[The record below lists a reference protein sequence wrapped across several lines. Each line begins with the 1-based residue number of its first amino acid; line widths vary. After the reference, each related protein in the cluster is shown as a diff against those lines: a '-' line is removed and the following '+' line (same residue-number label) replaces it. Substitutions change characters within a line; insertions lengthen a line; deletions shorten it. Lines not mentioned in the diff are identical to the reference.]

1 MTIEVYLFIA
11 LGVLV
16 ITWSF
21 ASLFKKSSDQ
31 NKTMLILI
39 CSVALVSGFYLLTYQ
54 SVSNYQEA
62 KIEEESQRDKVLEA
76 LVQYV
81 ESNPSDA
88 QAIKVIA
95 EYNLELGDYDEA
107 YRYYQQAYLANDS
120 NDISIII
127 GLVESTLLSRPEV
140 LSYDL
145 NDLINQAL
153 AIDPIDQRA
162 LWFGGLIARANG
174 DHELART
181 RWLKLLEDSEL
192 SIDMRQA
199 INEQLSLIN

>member
-1 MTIEVYLFIA
+1 MTIEVYFFIA

-21 ASLFKKSSDQ
+21 ASLFKKSPGQ
-31 NKTMLILI
+31 TKTILMLI
-39 CSVALVSGFYLLTYQ
+39 CSVALVSSFYLLTYQ

-76 LVQYV
+76 LVEYV

-140 LSYDL
+140 LIYDL
-145 NDLINQAL
+145 NGLINQAL

-174 DHELART
+174 DQELART

>member
-1 MTIEVYLFIA
+1 MTIEVYFFIA

-21 ASLFKKSSDQ
+21 ASLFKKSPDQ
-31 NKTMLILI
+31 NKTILILI

-140 LSYDL
+140 LIYDL
-145 NDLINQAL
+145 NGLINQAL
-153 AIDPIDQRA
+153 AIDTIDQRA

-174 DHELART
+174 DQELART

>member
-21 ASLFKKSSDQ
+21 ASLFKKLPGQ
-31 NKTMLILI
+31 TKTILMLI
-39 CSVALVSGFYLLTYQ
+39 CSVPLVSGFYLLTYQ

-76 LVQYV
+76 LMQYV
-81 ESNPSDA
+81 ESNPNDA

-95 EYNLELGDYDEA
+95 EYNLELGNYDEA
-107 YRYYQQAYLANDS
+107 YRYYQQAYLANAS
-120 NDISIII
+120 KDISIII

-140 LSYDL
+140 LIYDL

-162 LWFGGLIARANG
+162 LWFGGLIARASGNQ
-174 DHELART
+174 ELART
-181 RWLKLLEDSEL
+181 RWLKLLADSEL
-192 SIDMRQA
+192 SVDMRQA
-199 INEQLSLIN
+199 VNEQLSLIN

>member
-11 LGVLV
+11 LGVIV
-16 ITWSF
+16 IIWGLS
-21 ASLFKKSSDQ
+21 SLFKKSSDQ
-31 NKTMLILI
+31 TKALLMLI
-39 CSVALVSGFYLLTYQ
+39 CSIALVSGFYLLTYQ

-62 KIEEESQRDKVLEA
+62 KDEEESQRDKVLEA

-95 EYNLELGDYDEA
+95 EYNLELGDYDQA
-107 YRYYQQAYLANDS
+107 YRYYQQAYLANVS

-140 LSYDL
+140 LIYDL

-153 AIDPIDQRA
+153 AINPIDQRA

-174 DHELART
+174 DQELART

-192 SIDMRQA
+192 SVDMRQA
-199 INEQLSLIN
+199 INEQLSLMN

>member
-1 MTIEVYLFIA
+1 MTIEVYFFIA

-21 ASLFKKSSDQ
+21 TSLFKKSPDQ
-31 NKTMLILI
+31 NKTILMLI
-39 CSVALVSGFYLLTYQ
+39 CSVALVSSFYLLTYQ

-120 NDISIII
+120 SDISIII

-140 LSYDL
+140 LIYDL
-145 NDLINQAL
+145 NELINKAL

-174 DHELART
+174 DQELART

>member
-21 ASLFKKSSDQ
+21 ASLFKKSPDQ
-31 NKTMLILI
+31 NKTILMLI

-120 NDISIII
+120 SDISIII

-140 LSYDL
+140 LIYDL
-145 NDLINQAL
+145 NGLINQAL

-174 DHELART
+174 DQELART

-199 INEQLSLIN
+199 INEQLTLIN

>member
-11 LGVLV
+11 LGVIV
-16 ITWSF
+16 IIWGLS
-21 ASLFKKSSDQ
+21 SLFKKSSDQ
-31 NKTMLILI
+31 TKTLLMLI
-39 CSVALVSGFYLLTYQ
+39 CSIALVSGFYLLTYQ

-62 KIEEESQRDKVLEA
+62 KDEEESQRDKVLEA

-95 EYNLELGDYDEA
+95 EYNLELGDYDQA
-107 YRYYQQAYLANDS
+107 YRYYQQAYLANVS

-140 LSYDL
+140 LIYDL

-153 AIDPIDQRA
+153 AINPIDQRA

-174 DHELART
+174 DQELART

-192 SIDMRQA
+192 SVDMRQA
-199 INEQLSLIN
+199 INEQLTLMN

>member
-1 MTIEVYLFIA
+1 M
-11 LGVLV
+11 
-16 ITWSF
+16 
-21 ASLFKKSSDQ
+21 FKKSSDQ
-31 NKTMLILI
+31 TKALLRLI
-39 CSVALVSGFYLLTYQ
+39 CSIALVSGFYLLTYQ

-62 KIEEESQRDKVLEA
+62 KNEEESQRDKVLEA

-81 ESNPSDA
+81 EANPSDA
-88 QAIKVIA
+88 QAVKVIA

-120 NDISIII
+120 SDISIII

-140 LSYDL
+140 LIYDL

-153 AIDPIDQRA
+153 AINPIDQRA

-174 DHELART
+174 DQELART

-192 SIDMRQA
+192 SVDMRQA
-199 INEQLSLIN
+199 INEQLSLMN

>member
-1 MTIEVYLFIA
+1 MSIEVYLFIA
-11 LGVLV
+11 LGALV
-16 ITWSF
+16 ITCSL
-21 ASLFKKSSDQ
+21 ASLFKKSPDQ
-31 NKTMLILI
+31 TKTMLILI
-39 CSVALVSGFYLLTYQ
+39 CSLALVSGFYLLTYQ

-62 KIEEESQRDKVLEA
+62 KDAEESQRDKVLEA
-76 LVQYV
+76 LVKYV

-107 YRYYQQAYLANDS
+107 YRYYQQAYLANVS
-120 NDISIII
+120 NDISVII

-140 LSYDL
+140 LIYDL

-153 AIDPIDQRA
+153 AINPIDQRA

-174 DHELART
+174 DQELART

-192 SIDMRQA
+192 SVDMRQA
-199 INEQLSLIN
+199 INQQLTLIN

>member
-1 MTIEVYLFIA
+1 MFIA

-21 ASLFKKSSDQ
+21 ASLFKKSPDQ

-76 LVQYV
+76 LVEYV

-107 YRYYQQAYLANDS
+107 YRYYQKAYLANDS
-120 NDISIII
+120 SDISIII

-174 DHELART
+174 DQELART

>member
-1 MTIEVYLFIA
+1 MFIA

-21 ASLFKKSSDQ
+21 ASLFKKSPDQ
-31 NKTMLILI
+31 NKTILILI

-120 NDISIII
+120 SDISIII

-140 LSYDL
+140 LIYDL
-145 NDLINQAL
+145 NDLINKAL

-174 DHELART
+174 DQELART

-199 INEQLSLIN
+199 SNEQLTLIN

>member
-1 MTIEVYLFIA
+1 MTIEVYFFIA

-21 ASLFKKSSDQ
+21 ASLFKKLPGQ
-31 NKTMLILI
+31 TKTILMLI
-39 CSVALVSGFYLLTYQ
+39 CSVALVSSFYLLTYQ

-76 LVQYV
+76 LVEYV

-140 LSYDL
+140 LIYDL
-145 NDLINQAL
+145 NDLINKAL

-174 DHELART
+174 DQELART

>member
-11 LGVLV
+11 LGVIV
-16 ITWSF
+16 IIWGLS
-21 ASLFKKSSDQ
+21 SLFKKSPDQ
-31 NKTMLILI
+31 NKTLLMLI
-39 CSVALVSGFYLLTYQ
+39 CSIVLVSGFYLLTYQ

-62 KIEEESQRDKVLEA
+62 KDEEESQRDKVLEA

-95 EYNLELGDYDEA
+95 EYNLELGDYDQA
-107 YRYYQQAYLANDS
+107 YRYYQQAYLANVS

-140 LSYDL
+140 LIYDL

-153 AIDPIDQRA
+153 AINPIDQRA

-174 DHELART
+174 DQELART

>member
-1 MTIEVYLFIA
+1 MTIEVYFFIA

-21 ASLFKKSSDQ
+21 ASLFKKSPGQ
-31 NKTMLILI
+31 TKTILMLI
-39 CSVALVSGFYLLTYQ
+39 CSVALVSSFYLLTYQ

-76 LVQYV
+76 LVEYV

-120 NDISIII
+120 SDISIII

-140 LSYDL
+140 LIYDL
-145 NDLINQAL
+145 NDLINKAL

-174 DHELART
+174 DQELART
-181 RWLKLLEDSEL
+181 RWLRLLEDSEL
-192 SIDMRQA
+192 SVDMRQA

>member
-21 ASLFKKSSDQ
+21 ASLFKKLPGQ
-31 NKTMLILI
+31 TKTILMLI
-39 CSVALVSGFYLLTYQ
+39 CSVALVSSFYLLTYQ

-76 LVQYV
+76 LVEYV

-145 NDLINQAL
+145 NDLINKAL

-174 DHELART
+174 DQELART

>member
-1 MTIEVYLFIA
+1 MFIA

-21 ASLFKKSSDQ
+21 ASLFKKSPDQ
-31 NKTMLILI
+31 NKTILMLI

-76 LVQYV
+76 LVEYV

-174 DHELART
+174 DQELART

-199 INEQLSLIN
+199 INEQLTLIN

>member
-21 ASLFKKSSDQ
+21 ASLFKKLPGQ
-31 NKTMLILI
+31 TKTILMLI
-39 CSVALVSGFYLLTYQ
+39 CSVALVSSFYLLTYQ

-76 LVQYV
+76 LVEYV

-120 NDISIII
+120 SDISIII

-140 LSYDL
+140 LIYDL
-145 NDLINQAL
+145 NDLINKAL

-174 DHELART
+174 DQELART

-192 SIDMRQA
+192 SVDMRQA
-199 INEQLSLIN
+199 INEQLTLMN

>member
-1 MTIEVYLFIA
+1 MTIEVYLFIT

-21 ASLFKKSSDQ
+21 ASLFKKLPGQ
-31 NKTMLILI
+31 TKTILMLI
-39 CSVALVSGFYLLTYQ
+39 CSVALVSSFYLLTYQ

-76 LVQYV
+76 LVEYV

-120 NDISIII
+120 SDISIII

-140 LSYDL
+140 LIYDL
-145 NDLINQAL
+145 NDLINKAL

-174 DHELART
+174 DHELAQT

>member
-1 MTIEVYLFIA
+1 MTIEVYFFIA

-21 ASLFKKSSDQ
+21 ASLFKKSPGQ
-31 NKTMLILI
+31 TKTILMLI
-39 CSVALVSGFYLLTYQ
+39 CSVALVSSFYLLTYQ

-76 LVQYV
+76 LVEYV

-140 LSYDL
+140 LIYDL
-145 NDLINQAL
+145 NDLINKAL

-174 DHELART
+174 DQELART

>member
-11 LGVLV
+11 LGVIV
-16 ITWSF
+16 IIWGLS
-21 ASLFKKSSDQ
+21 SLFKKSPDQ
-31 NKTMLILI
+31 NKTLLMLI
-39 CSVALVSGFYLLTYQ
+39 CSIVLVSGFYLLTYQ

-62 KIEEESQRDKVLEA
+62 KDEEESQRDKVLEA

-88 QAIKVIA
+88 QAIKIIA
-95 EYNLELGDYDEA
+95 EYNLELGDYDQA
-107 YRYYQQAYLANDS
+107 YRYYQQAYLANVS

-140 LSYDL
+140 LIYDL

-153 AIDPIDQRA
+153 AINPIDQRA

-174 DHELART
+174 DQELART

-192 SIDMRQA
+192 SVDMRQA
-199 INEQLSLIN
+199 INEQLTLMN

>member
-1 MTIEVYLFIA
+1 MTIEVYLFTA
-11 LGVLV
+11 LGVIV
-16 ITWSF
+16 IIWGLSSF
-21 ASLFKKSSDQ
+21 FKKSSDQ
-31 NKTMLILI
+31 TKTLLMLI
-39 CSVALVSGFYLLTYQ
+39 CSIALVSGFYLLTYQ

-62 KIEEESQRDKVLEA
+62 KDEEESQRDKVLEA

-95 EYNLELGDYDEA
+95 EYNLELGDYDQA
-107 YRYYQQAYLANDS
+107 YRYYQQAYLANVS

-140 LSYDL
+140 LIYDL

-153 AIDPIDQRA
+153 AINPIDQRA

-174 DHELART
+174 DQELART

-192 SIDMRQA
+192 SDDMRQA
-199 INEQLSLIN
+199 INEQLSLMN

>member
-16 ITWSF
+16 ITWSL
-21 ASLFKKSSDQ
+21 ASLFKKSPDQ
-31 NKTMLILI
+31 TKTILILI
-39 CSVALVSGFYLLTYQ
+39 CSIVLVSIFYLMTYQ

-140 LSYDL
+140 LIYDL
-145 NDLINQAL
+145 NDLINKAL

-174 DHELART
+174 DQELART
-181 RWLKLLEDSEL
+181 RWLRLLEDSEL
-192 SIDMRQA
+192 SVDMRQA

>member
-16 ITWSF
+16 ITWSL
-21 ASLFKKSSDQ
+21 ASLFKKSPDQ
-31 NKTMLILI
+31 TKTILILI
-39 CSVALVSGFYLLTYQ
+39 CSIVLVSIFYLMTYQ

-76 LVQYV
+76 LVEYV

-120 NDISIII
+120 SDISIII

-140 LSYDL
+140 LIYDL

-174 DHELART
+174 DQELART

>member
-21 ASLFKKSSDQ
+21 TSLFKKSPDQ
-31 NKTMLILI
+31 NKTILMLI

-140 LSYDL
+140 LIYDL
-145 NDLINQAL
+145 NGLINQAL

-174 DHELART
+174 DQELART

>member
-1 MTIEVYLFIA
+1 MTIEVYFFIA

-21 ASLFKKSSDQ
+21 ASLFKKLPGQ
-31 NKTMLILI
+31 TKTILMLI
-39 CSVALVSGFYLLTYQ
+39 CSVALVSSFYLLTYQ

-76 LVQYV
+76 LVEYV

-140 LSYDL
+140 LIYDL
-145 NDLINQAL
+145 NDLINKAL

-174 DHELART
+174 DQELART

-192 SIDMRQA
+192 SVDMRQA
-199 INEQLSLIN
+199 INEQLTLMN

>member
-1 MTIEVYLFIA
+1 MFIA

-21 ASLFKKSSDQ
+21 ASLFKKSPGQ
-31 NKTMLILI
+31 TKTILMLI
-39 CSVALVSGFYLLTYQ
+39 CSVALVSSFYLLTYQ

-76 LVQYV
+76 LVEYV

-127 GLVESTLLSRPEV
+127 GLIESTLLSRPEV
-140 LSYDL
+140 LIYDL
-145 NDLINQAL
+145 NDLVNQAL
-153 AIDPIDQRA
+153 AIDPVDQRA

-174 DHELART
+174 DQALARP
-181 RWLKLLEDSEL
+181 RWLTLLEDSQL
-192 SIDMRQA
+192 SVDMRQA
-199 INEQLSLIN
+199 INEQLTLMN

>member
-1 MTIEVYLFIA
+1 MFIA

-21 ASLFKKSSDQ
+21 ASLFKKLPGQ
-31 NKTMLILI
+31 TKTILMLI
-39 CSVALVSGFYLLTYQ
+39 CSVALVSSFYLLTYQ

-76 LVQYV
+76 LVEYV

-107 YRYYQQAYLANDS
+107 YRYYQQAYLVNNS

-140 LSYDL
+140 LIYDL

-174 DHELART
+174 DQELART

>member
-11 LGVLV
+11 LGVIV
-16 ITWSF
+16 IIWGLSSF
-21 ASLFKKSSDQ
+21 FKKSSDQ
-31 NKTMLILI
+31 TKTLLMLI
-39 CSVALVSGFYLLTYQ
+39 CSIALVSGFYLLTYQ

-62 KIEEESQRDKVLEA
+62 KDEEESQRDKVLEA

-81 ESNPSDA
+81 EANPRDA

-95 EYNLELGDYDEA
+95 EYNLELGDYDQA
-107 YRYYQQAYLANDS
+107 YRYYQQAYLANVS

-140 LSYDL
+140 LIYDL

-153 AIDPIDQRA
+153 AINPIDQRA

-174 DHELART
+174 DQELART

-192 SIDMRQA
+192 SVDMRQA

>member
-1 MTIEVYLFIA
+1 MTIEVYLFIT

-21 ASLFKKSSDQ
+21 ASLFKKLPGQ
-31 NKTMLILI
+31 TKTILMLI

-140 LSYDL
+140 LIYDL

-174 DHELART
+174 DQELART
-181 RWLKLLEDSEL
+181 RWLKLLADPEL
-192 SIDMRQA
+192 SVDMRQA
-199 INEQLSLIN
+199 INEQLTLMN

>member
-1 MTIEVYLFIA
+1 MTIEVYFFIA

-21 ASLFKKSSDQ
+21 ASLFKKLPGQ
-31 NKTMLILI
+31 TKTILMLI
-39 CSVALVSGFYLLTYQ
+39 CSVALVSSFYLLTYQ

-76 LVQYV
+76 LVEYV

-120 NDISIII
+120 SDISIII

-140 LSYDL
+140 LIYDL

-174 DHELART
+174 DQELART

-192 SIDMRQA
+192 SVDMRQA
-199 INEQLSLIN
+199 INEQLTLMN

>member
-11 LGVLV
+11 LGVIV
-16 ITWSF
+16 IIWGLSSF
-21 ASLFKKSSDQ
+21 FKKSSDQ
-31 NKTMLILI
+31 TKTLLMLI
-39 CSVALVSGFYLLTYQ
+39 CSIALVSGFYLLTYQ

-62 KIEEESQRDKVLEA
+62 KDEEESQRDKVLEA

-95 EYNLELGDYDEA
+95 EYNLELGNYDQA
-107 YRYYQQAYLANDS
+107 YRYYQQAYLANVS

-140 LSYDL
+140 LIYDL

-153 AIDPIDQRA
+153 AINPIDQRA

-174 DHELART
+174 DQELART

-192 SIDMRQA
+192 SVDMRQA
-199 INEQLSLIN
+199 INEQLSLMN

>member
-16 ITWSF
+16 ITWSL
-21 ASLFKKSSDQ
+21 ASLFKKSPDQ
-31 NKTMLILI
+31 NKTILILI

-140 LSYDL
+140 LIYDL
-145 NDLINQAL
+145 NDLINKAL

-174 DHELART
+174 DQELART

>member
-16 ITWSF
+16 ITWSLT
-21 ASLFKKSSDQ
+21 SLFKKSADQ
-31 NKTMLILI
+31 TKTILILI
-39 CSVALVSGFYLLTYQ
+39 CSIALVSVFYLLIYQ

-62 KIEEESQRDKVLEA
+62 KNEEESQRDKVLEA

-81 ESNPSDA
+81 ESNPTDA

-140 LSYDL
+140 LIYDL

-153 AIDPIDQRA
+153 AIDPVDQRA

-174 DHELART
+174 DQELART

-199 INEQLSLIN
+199 INEQLTLIN

>member
-11 LGVLV
+11 LGVIV
-16 ITWSF
+16 IIWGLS
-21 ASLFKKSSDQ
+21 SLFKKSSDQ
-31 NKTMLILI
+31 TKTILMLI
-39 CSVALVSGFYLLTYQ
+39 CSIALVSGFYLLTYQ

-62 KIEEESQRDKVLEA
+62 KDEEESQRDKVLEA

-95 EYNLELGDYDEA
+95 EYNLELGDYDQA
-107 YRYYQQAYLANDS
+107 YRYYQQAYLANVS

-140 LSYDL
+140 LIYDL

-153 AIDPIDQRA
+153 AINPIDQRA

-174 DHELART
+174 DQELART

-192 SIDMRQA
+192 SVDMRQA

>member
-1 MTIEVYLFIA
+1 MTIEVYFFIA

-21 ASLFKKSSDQ
+21 ASLFKKLPGQ
-31 NKTMLILI
+31 TKTILMLI
-39 CSVALVSGFYLLTYQ
+39 CSVALVSSFYLLTYQ

-120 NDISIII
+120 SDISIII

-140 LSYDL
+140 LIYDL
-145 NDLINQAL
+145 NDLINKAL

-174 DHELART
+174 DQELART

-192 SIDMRQA
+192 SVDMRQA
-199 INEQLSLIN
+199 INEQLTLMN

>member
-1 MTIEVYLFIA
+1 MFIA

-21 ASLFKKSSDQ
+21 ASLFKKSPDQ
-31 NKTMLILI
+31 NKTILILI

-140 LSYDL
+140 LIYDL
-145 NDLINQAL
+145 NGLINQAL

-174 DHELART
+174 DQELART

-199 INEQLSLIN
+199 INEQLLSLIHI

>member
-1 MTIEVYLFIA
+1 MNIEVYLFIA
-11 LGVLV
+11 LGVIV
-16 ITWSF
+16 IIWGLS
-21 ASLFKKSSDQ
+21 SLFKKSSDQ
-31 NKTMLILI
+31 TKTLLMLI
-39 CSVALVSGFYLLTYQ
+39 CSIALVSGFYLLTYQ

-62 KIEEESQRDKVLEA
+62 KDEEESQRDKVLEA

-95 EYNLELGDYDEA
+95 EYNLELGDYDQA
-107 YRYYQQAYLANDS
+107 YRYYQQAYLANVS

-140 LSYDL
+140 LIYDL

-153 AIDPIDQRA
+153 AINPIDQRA

-174 DHELART
+174 DQELART

-192 SIDMRQA
+192 SVDMRQA
-199 INEQLSLIN
+199 INEQLSLMN

>member
-21 ASLFKKSSDQ
+21 ASLFKKLPGQ
-31 NKTMLILI
+31 TKTILMLI
-39 CSVALVSGFYLLTYQ
+39 CSVALVSSFYLLTYQ

-76 LVQYV
+76 LVEYV

-140 LSYDL
+140 LIYDL
-145 NDLINQAL
+145 NDLINKAL

-174 DHELART
+174 DQELART

>member
-1 MTIEVYLFIA
+1 MTIEVYFFIA

-21 ASLFKKSSDQ
+21 ASLFKKLPGQ
-31 NKTMLILI
+31 TKTILMLI
-39 CSVALVSGFYLLTYQ
+39 CSVALVSSFYLLTYQ

-76 LVQYV
+76 LVEYV

-140 LSYDL
+140 LIYDL

-153 AIDPIDQRA
+153 AIDPVDQRA

-174 DHELART
+174 DQELART

>member
-11 LGVLV
+11 LGVIV
-16 ITWSF
+16 IIWGLS
-21 ASLFKKSSDQ
+21 SLFKKSPDQ
-31 NKTMLILI
+31 NKTLLMLI
-39 CSVALVSGFYLLTYQ
+39 CSIALVSGFYLLTYQ

-62 KIEEESQRDKVLEA
+62 KDEEESQRDKVLEA

-95 EYNLELGDYDEA
+95 EYNLELGDYDQA
-107 YRYYQQAYLANDS
+107 YRYYQQAYLANVS

-140 LSYDL
+140 LIYDL

-153 AIDPIDQRA
+153 AINPIDQRA

-174 DHELART
+174 DQELART

-192 SIDMRQA
+192 SVDMRQA
-199 INEQLSLIN
+199 INEQLSLMN